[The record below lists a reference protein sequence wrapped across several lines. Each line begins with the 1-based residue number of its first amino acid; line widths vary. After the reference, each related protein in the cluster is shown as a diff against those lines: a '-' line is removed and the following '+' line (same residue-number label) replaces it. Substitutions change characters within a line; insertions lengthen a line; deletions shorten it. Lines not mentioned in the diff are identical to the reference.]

1 MPSDLAPPAP
11 CRRGPPRH
19 GPRPPAS
26 ASPTRWHP
34 RAPFTSPSRDYLK
47 QVELLCQTLGQVHV
61 NLGTTKKAHVMRTKP
76 RAGPARQAQAPQP
89 PGAAS
94 GQQQP
99 GPDARVLS
107 LQSGCSRGALQLPG
121 GQAPPPPA
129 SWPRPC
135 QPVAPQPVA
144 PSGAGPWSRRPRLP
158 PPQHSPPHPAPRV
171 RLPGPAREPNS
182 LASRPLD
189 ERGAIDPRDGGGRTC
204 EGRKGPEAPEGA

>member
-1 MPSDLAPPAP
+1 MQAGAPPAMAP
-11 CRRGPPRH
+11 GPPRV
-19 GPRPPAS
+19 PPPA
-26 ASPTRWHP
+26 AGTRVP
-34 RAPFTSPSRDYLK
+34 PFTSSSRDYLK

-121 GQAPPPPA
+121 GQAPPPPQQA
-129 SWPRPC
+129 GPVPVSLWPRVV
-135 QPVAPQPVA
+135 QAL
-144 PSGAGPWSRRPRLP
+144 GAG
-158 PPQHSPPHPAPRV
+158 
-171 RLPGPAREPNS
+171 GPACLLLNTHRPTLPHGS
-182 LASRPLD
+182 GFLALHVNQ
-189 ERGAIDPRDGGGRTC
+189 TL
-204 EGRKGPEAPEGA
+204 